1 MVLGVADEMEI
12 FHDLTGIF
20 VEDDGK
26 DLLWVLAAHEGA
38 GIGCVLANIE
48 TSQHCLSG
56 ALTGGCF
63 ASGIVGWGGF
73 FIRFY
78 VGRVRGLFFSNIL
91 ALYVQ
96 GGYTLRATRWC
107 CFRDEQCHGLG
118 RRNIRGPLWWRYSWT
133 VYPASK
139 PLCEVL

>member
-1 MVLGVADEMEI
+1 MEI

-63 ASGIVGWGGF
+63 ASGIFGWGGF

-96 GGYTLRATRWC
+96 GGYELRTAPRC
-107 CFRDEQCHGLG
+107 RFREDQCRGLG
-118 RRNIRGPLWWRYSWT
+118 RWNIWGLLWRGYYWA
-133 VYPASK
+133 VYTHQYTFMCGA
-139 PLCEVL
+139 